1 MDITQEYDNV
11 CSWAA
16 MLTINAVN
24 IHGVI
29 EPADDALFK
38 QIIAN
43 PNHVLAYLLP
53 DKTDTHYY
61 FRPRHHYTD
70 NFYGLPKHSKL
81 YDSNFI
87 VCMLYKQSY
96 RHFYHF
102 RIVCDAF
109 CHPLLNEYGILWMD
123 GC

>member
-61 FRPRHHYTD
+61 FRPRHHYR
-70 NFYGLPKHSKL
+70 
-81 YDSNFI
+81 
-87 VCMLYKQSY
+87 Q
-96 RHFYHF
+96 
-102 RIVCDAF
+102 
-109 CHPLLNEYGILWMD
+109 LLRFT
-123 GC
+123 